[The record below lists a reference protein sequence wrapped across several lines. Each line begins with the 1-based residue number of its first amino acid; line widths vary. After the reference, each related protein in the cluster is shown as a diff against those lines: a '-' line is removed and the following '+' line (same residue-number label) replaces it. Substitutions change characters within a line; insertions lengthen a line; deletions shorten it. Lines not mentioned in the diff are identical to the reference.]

1 MILSRFILLSL
12 VILLFSCGENKTSFS
27 SEKDFHAYLNDQSNG
42 FIQSMDGKDLK
53 FETKLIPPF
62 KDDEDKIVSVQLRI
76 SRLDGLS
83 VLDLDGT
90 DQQQRLQNEGYLS
103 FEITKDVYL
112 LNGKE
117 IIPATFSHYE
127 RNYGLKPSIDISF
140 DFPAFK
146 LKGDPVFVYN
156 DLLFGQGMI
165 KINYSKNLFSSCDVK
180 Q

>member
-1 MILSRFILLSL
+1 MSVVFLLLS
-12 VILLFSCGENKTSFS
+12 CGGKETEFS
-27 SEKDFHAYLNDQSNG
+27 SEKDFHTYLNDQSNG

-62 KDDEDKIVSVQLRI
+62 KDDKDKIVTVQLRI

-83 VLDLDGT
+83 VLDLDGN
-90 DQQQRLQNEGYLS
+90 DQQQRLQDEGYLS
-103 FEITKDVYL
+103 FEIMKDVYL

-117 IIPATFSHYE
+117 IVPATFSHYE

-140 DFPAFK
+140 DFPAFN